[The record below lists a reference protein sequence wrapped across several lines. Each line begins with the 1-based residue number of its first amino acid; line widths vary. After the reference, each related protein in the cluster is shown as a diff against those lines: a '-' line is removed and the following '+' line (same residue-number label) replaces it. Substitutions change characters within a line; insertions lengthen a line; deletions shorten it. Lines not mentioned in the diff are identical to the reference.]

1 MSSITL
7 SAKVGVFTPPRII
20 SFRIWRV
27 EGLPWVIESISL
39 LDLDGSLNL
48 GKIRAI
54 SGQMTRVITNDTY
67 MSLPS

>member
-7 SAKVGVFTPPRII
+7 PAKVRVFTPPWII
-20 SFRIWRV
+20 SFQIWRV

-39 LDLDGSLNL
+39 LDLDGSFDL

-54 SGQMTRVITNDTY
+54 SGQMSVVIKNDA
-67 MSLPS
+67 

>member
-7 SAKVGVFTPPRII
+7 PAKVRVFTPPRII

-39 LDLDGSLNL
+39 LDLDDSLDL
-48 GKIRAI
+48 EKIRAI
-54 SGQMTRVITNDTY
+54 SGQMSGVITNDA
-67 MSLPS
+67 

>member
-7 SAKVGVFTPPRII
+7 PAKVGVFTLPRII

-27 EGLPWVIESISL
+27 EGIPWVIESISL
-39 LDLDGSLNL
+39 LDLDGSLDL

-54 SGQMTRVITNDTY
+54 SGH
-67 MSLPS
+67 MSRCWA

>member
-7 SAKVGVFTPPRII
+7 LAKVRVFNSPWII
-20 SFRIWRV
+20 SFRVRLV

-39 LDLDGSLNL
+39 LDLVGSLDL

-54 SGQMTRVITNDTY
+54 SGQISGVITDDA
-67 MSLPS
+67 

>member
-7 SAKVGVFTPPRII
+7 PTKVRVFTPPRII

-39 LDLDGSLNL
+39 LDLDGSLYL
-48 GKIRAI
+48 GKIRATSGRI
-54 SGQMTRVITNDTY
+54 SGSNEWGHHK
-67 MSLPS
+67 